1 MGGSPGQTPSCG
13 VENHHDGHQGH
24 EAEQQEFG
32 VRDLLSVPAFF
43 GPRRTDN
50 GLLTR
55 SILCAPGVARVVP
68 LPGVGRGCTP
78 RARYNEEAM
87 TVYEQVKKAL
97 QDIVAPELNG
107 IKVEIRRLDEKIG
120 SLRNELLAEI
130 KRVDSSLLAEIGR
143 VDARVESLQR
153 EVGVALEIRER
164 LSALEAKVGI
174 LRG

>member
-1 MGGSPGQTPSCG
+1 
-13 VENHHDGHQGH
+13 
-24 EAEQQEFG
+24 
-32 VRDLLSVPAFF
+32 
-43 GPRRTDN
+43 
-50 GLLTR
+50 
-55 SILCAPGVARVVP
+55 
-68 LPGVGRGCTP
+68 
-78 RARYNEEAM
+78 M

>member
-1 MGGSPGQTPSCG
+1 
-13 VENHHDGHQGH
+13 
-24 EAEQQEFG
+24 
-32 VRDLLSVPAFF
+32 
-43 GPRRTDN
+43 
-50 GLLTR
+50 
-55 SILCAPGVARVVP
+55 
-68 LPGVGRGCTP
+68 
-78 RARYNEEAM
+78 M

-107 IKVEIRRLDEKIG
+107 IKAEIRRLDEKIG

-153 EVGVALEIRER
+153 EVSVAIEIRER

>member
-1 MGGSPGQTPSCG
+1 
-13 VENHHDGHQGH
+13 
-24 EAEQQEFG
+24 
-32 VRDLLSVPAFF
+32 
-43 GPRRTDN
+43 
-50 GLLTR
+50 
-55 SILCAPGVARVVP
+55 
-68 LPGVGRGCTP
+68 
-78 RARYNEEAM
+78 M

-143 VDARVESLQR
+143 IDARVESLQR